1 MTETRHNHSIEPSKT
16 VESVASP
23 EATKPERII
32 KNLDLDKEF
41 ESYEELSLLSF
52 GEGVNQSLAMYRWL
66 FDENPYNPR
75 GQNMMYVMKEGE
87 QIIGSDGLLPF
98 ELQVG
103 DRTVLS
109 AHSVKSMTHPD
120 FKRQGIFKTMT
131 LNSLAKAKEHNLS
144 VVIGLANKASYPAYE
159 KFGWP
164 TLYERDIYIRPIN
177 IYNPLRKKLKLSFL
191 AGIGATAFLAYDGIR
206 LWLKKAKVKKYR
218 AKMHIEVPE
227 SAGACFDRYRTH
239 FKIMIVRDYKY
250 LNYRYNK
257 RPDVKYDTITI
268 EDENDQVVAF
278 AVLRVVKLA
287 HSTMVSVA
295 ENFAN
300 PKDEKAV
307 EALTNAMIEYACTKK
322 ADYIVASCGKHEP
335 FPRIFR
341 AFGFQTNKKP
351 LSNNMMIACAT
362 SDSFDM
368 HALAGYENWFI
379 TQGDGET
386 ELDF

>member
-1 MTETRHNHSIEPSKT
+1 MSETIKNQTIEKQT
-16 VESVASP
+16 IENA
-23 EATKPERII
+23 APERII
-32 KNLDLDKEF
+32 KNLDLDEEF
-41 ESYEELSLLSF
+41 ESFEELSLLSF

-66 FDENPYNPR
+66 FDENPYNPG
-75 GQNMMYVMKEGE
+75 GQNMMYVMKEGDK
-87 QIIGSDGLLPF
+87 IIGSDGLLPF

-131 LNSLAKAKEHNLS
+131 LNSLAKAREHHLS

-191 AGIGATAFLAYDGIR
+191 AGIGATAFLAYDGMR
-206 LWLKKAKVKKYR
+206 LWWKKSKQKGYQVA
-218 AKMHIEVPE
+218 MHAEVPE
-227 SAGACFDRYRTH
+227 SAGACFDRYRNH
-239 FKIMIVRDYKY
+239 FNVMIVRDYKY

-268 EDENDQVVAF
+268 EDENNEVVAF
-278 AVLRVVKLA
+278 AVLRLVKLA

-300 PKDEKAV
+300 PMDEKAV
-307 EALTNAMIEYACTKK
+307 ESLTNAMIEYACAKK
-322 ADYIVASCGKHEP
+322 ADYMVAGCGRHEP
-335 FPRIFR
+335 FPRVFR
-341 AFGFQTNKKP
+341 SYGFKTNKKP

-368 HALAGYENWFI
+368 HALTGYENWFI